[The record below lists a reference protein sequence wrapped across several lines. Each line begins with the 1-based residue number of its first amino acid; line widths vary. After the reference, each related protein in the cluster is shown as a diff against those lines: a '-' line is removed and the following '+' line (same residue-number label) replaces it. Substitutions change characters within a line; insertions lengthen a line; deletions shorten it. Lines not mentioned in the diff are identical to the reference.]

1 MPPGAGQI
9 LIGEFS
15 ADAVEAAYAARDY
28 TVEREGDS
36 GVLLCPAAG
45 CDSGMQIDFR
55 NRLMSNPFGGDLGR
69 SEPLFVAEGVLL
81 NSPHFPLVEAMA
93 DTYEGSGT
101 SLADAPELQA
111 VAGVLDDYPHVMSV
125 MAVSP
130 LSLGTIDLSFATE
143 EAQVQLSEG
152 IVSQLESMPL
162 APYQIAA
169 FASTADETNEYG
181 LALLVYADADAAQQA
196 AASIDQRLAGMRS
209 FRQPQRTYAEI
220 LNNVGTL
227 EPSAVVTDEATGLSV
242 VVVRISDALPLNE
255 PDSMGLIPGSHVPY
269 RRFYEMIIS
278 RDINW
283 LIWGSGEE

>member
-1 MPPGAGQI
+1 
-9 LIGEFS
+9 
-15 ADAVEAAYAARDY
+15 
-28 TVEREGDS
+28 
-36 GVLLCPAAG
+36 
-45 CDSGMQIDFR
+45 
-55 NRLMSNPFGGDLGR
+55 
-69 SEPLFVAEGVLL
+69 VAEGVLL

-93 DTYEGSGT
+93 DTYEGSGA
-101 SLADAPELQA
+101 SLADAPEFQA
-111 VAGVLDDYPHVMSV
+111 VAGVLDGYLHVMSV

-143 EAQVQLSEG
+143 EAQAQLSEG
-152 IVSQLESMPL
+152 LVSQLESLPV

-169 FASTADETNEYG
+169 FASAADETDEYG

-227 EPSAVVTDEATGLSV
+227 EPSAVGTDEATGLSV